1 MKNNFIDNEEKKE
14 MEIWNNVDV
23 TQYESDTE
31 NIQQL
36 KSMAK
41 EYVKKHETKMN
52 IRISKEE
59 LDKIK
64 ERAEREGLKYQTFI
78 KSVLHKYITGQ
89 LVEDKTKIAS

>member
-14 MEIWNNVDV
+14 MEIWNDVDA

-64 ERAEREGLKYQTFI
+64 ERAEREGVKYQTFI

>member
-14 MEIWNNVDV
+14 MEIWNDVDA
-23 TQYESDTE
+23 TQYESDAE

-64 ERAEREGLKYQTFI
+64 ERAEREGVKYQTFI